1 MRDIIWFGNLFA
13 RLQYFYGARM
23 ARLNALSKSMLNCS
37 TSDATAAKRLFFTE
51 KVVIKQLLVGRGV
64 SLVTQCYLAN

>member
-37 TSDATAAKRLFFTE
+37 TSDATAKRLFFTE